1 MTPHDGQSESAARGL
16 PGGDSRG
23 RATDV
28 VGPGGA
34 GSDRIPIALIAAE
47 VAAEFIFRE
56 VDDPM
61 YVMDLE
67 TGRYLAV
74 NPAFCRVT
82 GHSEDDLLSGRIRVD
97 DLVVNPDGHPGG
109 KRYRKRTQALGIK
122 DDDSSS
128 SHAQLA
134 DQLYHVM
141 LRTASG
147 ELQMQEVSI
156 KHATYNDRRVTL
168 GCMRDI
174 TPVVKRQEE
183 LESETRK
190 QREKT
195 KLTFQANVRIM
206 QLTERI
212 IKTPEFTR
220 HIEDCEDT
228 ETMCRRACEYLVSSR
243 GMEFAHAAIYAWNR
257 QHNGLKLRE
266 GSPAPSWPE
275 SVPPDASSHPLMQ
288 VAQGHTAW
296 VDDSDGDVAVPLR
309 VGDRRDGV
317 LAIRYHTTTRQ
328 LLESEP
334 AIRKSLRDVVVTLG
348 DLIGSRANNLTLL
361 DRVRM
366 LTIVDQLTGVYNRR
380 YFDEKLAAEVHRTA
394 RYGREL
400 TLMLLD
406 IDRFK
411 TINDTWL
418 HTQGDQMLTEFGEL
432 LRQNTRTTDI
442 ICRLGGDEFAIL
454 FIETGL
460 ESAIQKAESLRT
472 CVLKHHFQ
480 RKHPEAPDPL
490 QITISIGLAAWANSW
505 TAAELYGEAD
515 AALYDSKRG
524 GRDRVTVRR

>member
-1 MTPHDGQSESAARGL
+1 MNDADSHPAGGGL
-16 PGGDSRG
+16 PGADSRG
-23 RATDV
+23 RGFAE
-28 VGPGGA
+28 G
-34 GSDRIPIALIAAE
+34 GSDRIPIATIAAE
-47 VAAEFIFRE
+47 IAAEFIFRE

-74 NPAFCRVT
+74 NPAFCQVT
-82 GHSEDDLLSGRIRVD
+82 GYPEDELLSGKIRVD

-109 KRYRKRTQALGIK
+109 RRYLKRTQALGIRDEESDRGDK
-122 DDDSSS
+122 
-128 SHAQLA
+128 H
-134 DQLYHVM
+134 LYHVM
-141 LRTASG
+141 LRTKGG
-147 ELQMQEVSI
+147 ELRVQEVSI
-156 KHATYNDRRVTL
+156 KRAEYNARRVTL

-183 LESETRK
+183 LQTEARK

-212 IKTPEFTR
+212 IKTPDFTR

-228 ETMCRRACEYLVSSR
+228 DAMCDRACEVLVSSR
-243 GMEFAHAAIYAWNR
+243 GMEFANASIWAWNR
-257 QHNGLKLRE
+257 NHNALKMRA
-266 GSPAPSWPE
+266 GSAAPSWPDMVSDPE
-275 SVPPDASSHPLMQ
+275 HPLMQ
-288 VAQGHTAW
+288 VATGHTAW

-317 LAIRYHTTTRQ
+317 LAIRYHSTTRQ
-328 LLESEP
+328 LLETEP

-380 YFDEKLAAEVHRTA
+380 YFDEKLGAEVHRTS

-400 TLMLLD
+400 ALMLLD
-406 IDRFK
+406 IDHFK

-418 HTQGDQMLTEFGEL
+418 HTQGDLMLTEFGEL

-442 ICRLGGDEFAIL
+442 ICRLGGDEFAIM
-454 FIETGL
+454 FIETGR
-460 ESAIQKAESLRT
+460 ESATQKAEMLREQVERFNFT
-472 CVLKHHFQ
+472 
-480 RKHPEAPDPL
+480 RKHPDAPDPL
-490 QITISIGLAAWANSW
+490 SVTISVGVAAWKNGLD
-505 TAAELYGEAD
+505 AAALYGEAD
-515 AALYDSKRG
+515 TALYESKRA
-524 GRDRVTVRR
+524 GRNRITIR